1 MFENISGAHVLIIV
15 SFVLIAAGFA
25 ALLTYL
31 LVSVARSSKRRADA
45 AEAAAREGR
54 PLDN

>member
-1 MFENISGAHVLIIV
+1 MLENFSGAHVLIIV
-15 SFVLIAAGFA
+15 SLVLIAAGFA

-31 LVSVARSSKRRADA
+31 LVSVARSSGRRADA

-54 PLDN
+54 PLDG